1 MEEYKMDI
9 IFKEI
14 IIINKISHKAKIQ
27 TFTNGINIITSDMQD
42 GNYVGK
48 STLLKSLYH
57 ALGADLDFDS
67 SKGWEKDSKYYYVL
81 TFLKDTDQFTVVRND
96 RSFTFYNKN
105 KKIVFST
112 QNRDELKLFY
122 CDFFK
127 MNVMLKKTDNEC
139 KYETAKPFALFCLSY
154 IGQKHY
160 HGCSFSSFNS
170 MSEYSDIREDIILS
184 HLGVNDSEMN
194 ELEEKN
200 NEYVTLKNSKVQSRD
215 ILVNMIEKINK
226 NDEINYSVESIE
238 AIKIQLELHEN
249 KYRKVIEE
257 IQNLKSKLY
266 ELKNT
271 KALILKYINE
281 ISNKMKTKS
290 KNDRI
295 LSKHIC
301 PLCENEI
308 SNYNEIFFKKVHVD
322 DSLPIQ
328 LVDANTELAEL
339 EHQIALK
346 LQKYEEKVKELEK
359 LEDILTQN
367 NKSIES
373 AIASLGLKKYRDSL
387 VLELGAVHTDIVS
400 IENKII
406 ENNDRIKA
414 LNKRITEINKSY
426 ENKLLSMKQKYGIT
440 IFDVPNNAKIRN
452 TIKCS
457 DEHVFTTLWICVL
470 NQLKREFN
478 SEGTF
483 FPLVFD
489 NPTDRD
495 FDSHNTEAV
504 LKMIFDEK
512 NEVNQIIVSKLKF
525 DSNEFQGY
533 EINNQINLVNAQYHL
548 LNDEDYALAM
558 EKLINI
564 IS

>member
-1 MEEYKMDI
+1 MNI

-81 TFLKDTDQFTVVRND
+81 TFLKDTDQFTVVRKD
-96 RSFTFYNKN
+96 RSFTFYDKN

-127 MNVMLKKTDNEC
+127 MNVMLKKTDNEY

-160 HGCSFSSFNS
+160 QGCSFSSFNS

-200 NEYVTLKNSKVQSRD
+200 NEYATLKNSKVQSSD
-215 ILVNMIEKINK
+215 ILANMIEKINK

-257 IQNLKSKLY
+257 IQNLKVKLY

-281 ISNKMKTKS
+281 ISKKMKTKN
-290 KNDRI
+290 KNDGI
-295 LSKHIC
+295 LSKHMC

-328 LVDANTELAEL
+328 LVDANAELAEL
-339 EHQIALK
+339 ERQIALK
-346 LQKYEEKVKELEK
+346 LQNYEEKVKELEK

-373 AIASLGLKKYRDSL
+373 AIASLGLKKYKDSL
-387 VLELGAVHTDIVS
+387 VLELGAVQAEIVS

-406 ENNDRIKA
+406 ENNDRIKV
-414 LNKRITEINKSY
+414 LSKRITEINKSY

-495 FDSHNTEAV
+495 FDPHNTEAV

>member
-1 MEEYKMDI
+1 MNI

-14 IIINKISHKAKIQ
+14 IIINKINHKAKIQ

-81 TFLKDTDQFTVVRND
+81 TFLKDNDQFTVVRKD
-96 RSFTFYNKN
+96 RSFTFYDEN

-127 MNVMLKKTDNEC
+127 MNVMLKKTDNEY

-160 HGCSFSSFNS
+160 QGCSFSSFNS

-200 NEYVTLKNSKVQSRD
+200 NEYSTLKNSKVQSSD
-215 ILVNMIEKINK
+215 ILANMIEKINK

-238 AIKIQLELHEN
+238 AVKIQLELHEN

-281 ISNKMKTKS
+281 ISNKMKAKS
-290 KNDRI
+290 KNESI
-295 LSKHIC
+295 LRKHMC

-328 LVDANTELAEL
+328 LVDANAELAEL
-339 EHQIALK
+339 ERQIALK

-359 LEDILTQN
+359 LEDVLTQK

-373 AIASLGLKKYRDSL
+373 AIASLGLKKYKDSL
-387 VLELGAVHTDIVS
+387 VLELGVVHAEIIS
-400 IENKII
+400 LENKII
-406 ENNDRIKA
+406 ENNDRIKL
-414 LNKRITEINKSY
+414 LNKKITEINKSY

-452 TIKCS
+452 SIKCS

-495 FDSHNTEAV
+495 FDPHNTEAV

-525 DSNEFQGY
+525 DSNEFKEY

-548 LNDEDYALAM
+548 LNDEDYDLAM
-558 EKLINI
+558 EKLISI
-564 IS
+564 LS